1 MKTRR
6 PRTEREYVSL
16 EEKFYAAVTKP
27 ARTILLNTNF
37 NYNVFF
43 HNIEEYM
50 NPSSKRMF
58 QYLKMMK
65 NETNPKFFMP
75 CDSSIKETHI
85 GYRIGFVLNNG
96 NIIIDDDGCKS
107 AVHIVKTRKAM
118 KALIKCTHR
127 VAEVKEWEGYVSRIL
142 HKEGY
147 AERVA
152 EYL

>member
-6 PRTEREYVSL
+6 PRTEAEYVSL

-43 HNIEEYM
+43 HNVEEYI

-65 NETNPKFFMP
+65 RETHPKFFMP
-75 CDSSIKETHI
+75 SDSIIKETHI
-85 GYRIGFVLNNG
+85 GFRIGFILNNG
-96 NIIIDDDGCKS
+96 NILVDDDGCKS
-107 AVHIVKTRKAM
+107 AVHVVKTRKAM
-118 KALIKCTHR
+118 NALIKRTHR
-127 VAEVKEWEGYVSRIL
+127 VSEVKEWEGYITRIL

-147 AERVA
+147 TKRVA